1 MNVTHIHHL
10 NFIVRDLEQGV
21 QRFASMLG
29 CVADDFIRDPLSGRN
44 VSTARIKLGETWLVL
59 VSPLSEQGL
68 PAEFLKQHGEGFF
81 LLSLGVN
88 DLSQSVS
95 DLIQN
100 GMSMTA
106 DAPRQGLANWQVWD
120 IDSLA
125 TWQAQIQYCEESK

>member
-10 NFIVRDLEQGV
+10 NFIVRDIDQGV
-21 QRFASMLG
+21 QRFSAMLG
-29 CVADDFIRDPLSGRN
+29 CADDAFIRDPLPGRN

-95 DLIQN
+95 DLIQS
-100 GMSMTA
+100 GMNMTS